1 MKCVN
6 VNKKILIVAIVILCI
21 FAVFSFTM
29 VSNAEE
35 VTVIGTWDI
44 SKDDGTSKV
53 TATLY
58 SDGRFVISGTG
69 EMKDYSGSNN
79 SPYYNYKESIKTV
92 EIQNEVTSIGNYAFE
107 NCKSLTSIEIS
118 SNVTIIGDDAF
129 AYCTNLTSIEIPSS
143 VTSIGS
149 SAFLDCTNLTSIEI
163 PSSVTSVG
171 YYAFSEC
178 TSLNS
183 INVDKSNQKYSSEDG
198 ILFDKDKKEL
208 IRYPTGKKEKEYNIP
223 SSVTRIEWAAFSGCT
238 SLTSIEIP
246 SSVTSIGF
254 AAFGSCT
261 NLTRIEIP
269 SSVTRIGSSA
279 FHSCTSLTRIE
290 IQSSVTSIK
299 IEGGAFAYCTSLT
312 NIEIPSGVTSIG
324 NAFYG
329 CTSLN
334 SINVDKDNQ
343 SYSSEDGILFDKE
356 KKKLITYPAG
366 KKEKEYNIPSSV
378 TSIGAGTFYGCRS
391 LTRIEIPS
399 SVTSIEC
406 LAFYGCTSLTSIE
419 IPSSVTRIAAQVFYG
434 CTSLTSIEIPSS
446 VTSIGMWAFYN
457 CTSLTSIEI
466 PSSVASIGI
475 YAFSRCVSLNSINV
489 DKSNQEY
496 SSEDG
501 ILFDKGKTKLIT
513 YPAGKKEK
521 EYNIPSSVT
530 SIGDYAFDNCTS
542 LTRIEIPSSVT
553 SIGREA
559 FEKCERLTSIEIP
572 SSVTSIGWN
581 AFAYCTS
588 LTDIEIQSIGAFKYN
603 YVFYG
608 AKLTMEV
615 ATGSKNVQEI
625 ELPDIIKRTM
635 NEGDILYTSSD
646 FELTNCSL
654 TEDKTK
660 LKVDTEVASKETVSL
675 EVKGGALNGLSVVV
689 VPKVVISKKYE
700 VAEENGEVYIED
712 INPGTKIQE
721 FIDNIET
728 NGTMKF
734 CKGNSEITD
743 VNSKVQTGMIMKITL
758 GEQET
763 SCKLVVKGDL
773 NGDGEMGDID
783 LLKLVR
789 YQAGLDT
796 SLNGAY
802 LKAADVYKDGT
813 CADNKDLL
821 KMARVLAGLD
831 SL

>member
-143 VTSIGS
+143 VTS
-149 SAFLDCTNLTSIEI
+149 
-163 PSSVTSVG
+163 VG

-246 SSVTSIGF
+246 SSVTSIG
-254 AAFGSCT
+254 G
-261 NLTRIEIP
+261 
-269 SSVTRIGSSA
+269 
-279 FHSCTSLTRIE
+279 
-290 IQSSVTSIK
+290 
-299 IEGGAFAYCTSLT
+299 
-312 NIEIPSGVTSIG
+312 
-324 NAFYG
+324 
-329 CTSLN
+329 
-334 SINVDKDNQ
+334 
-343 SYSSEDGILFDKE
+343 
-356 KKKLITYPAG
+356 
-366 KKEKEYNIPSSV
+366 
-378 TSIGAGTFYGCRS
+378 
-391 LTRIEIPS
+391 
-399 SVTSIEC
+399 
-406 LAFYGCTSLTSIE
+406 
-419 IPSSVTRIAAQVFYG
+419 
-434 CTSLTSIEIPSS
+434 
-446 VTSIGMWAFYN
+446 
-457 CTSLTSIEI
+457 
-466 PSSVASIGI
+466 
-475 YAFSRCVSLNSINV
+475 
-489 DKSNQEY
+489 
-496 SSEDG
+496 
-501 ILFDKGKTKLIT
+501 
-513 YPAGKKEK
+513 
-521 EYNIPSSVT
+521 
-530 SIGDYAFDNCTS
+530 YAFD
-542 LTRIEIPSSVT
+542 R
-553 SIGREA
+553 
-559 FEKCERLTSIEIP
+559 
-572 SSVTSIGWN
+572 
-581 AFAYCTS
+581 
-588 LTDIEIQSIGAFKYN
+588 
-603 YVFYG
+603 
-608 AKLTMEV
+608 AKLTMVVV
-615 ATGSKNVQEI
+615 AESKNVQEI
-625 ELPDIIKRTM
+625 ELPDIIKRAM
-635 NEGDILYTSSD
+635 NKGDILYTSSD

-660 LKVDTEVASKETVSL
+660 LEVASKETVRL
-675 EVKGGALNGLSVVV
+675 KVKEGALSGISVVV
-689 VPKVVISKKYE
+689 KVVSLKKYE
-700 VAEENGEVYIED
+700 VTEENGEVYIED

-734 CKGNSEITD
+734 YKGNSEITD

-813 CADNKDLL
+813 YADNKDLL

>member
-1 MKCVN
+1 MTIAGPYGDY
-6 VNKKILIVAIVILCI
+6 NKA
-21 FAVFSFTM
+21 
-29 VSNAEE
+29 
-35 VTVIGTWDI
+35 
-44 SKDDGTSKV
+44 
-53 TATLY
+53 
-58 SDGRFVISGTG
+58 
-69 EMKDYSGSNN
+69 
-79 SPYYNYKESIKTV
+79 IKTV
-92 EIQNEVTSIGNYAFE
+92 KIQNGVTSIGDYAFDNCTSLTSIE
-107 NCKSLTSIEIS
+107 IPSGVTSIGDGAFAYCTSLTSIEIPSGVTSIRDYAFDNCTSLTSIEIPSGVTSIRDHAFDNCKSLTSIEIPSGVTSIGNSAFKNCTSLASIEIPS
-118 SNVTIIGDDAF
+118 SVTSIGNEAF
-129 AYCTNLTSIEIPSS
+129 AYCTNLTSIEIPS
-143 VTSIGS
+143 
-149 SAFLDCTNLTSIEI
+149 
-163 PSSVTSVG
+163 
-171 YYAFSEC
+171 
-178 TSLNS
+178 
-183 INVDKSNQKYSSEDG
+183 
-198 ILFDKDKKEL
+198 
-208 IRYPTGKKEKEYNIP
+208 
-223 SSVTRIEWAAFSGCT
+223 
-238 SLTSIEIP
+238 
-246 SSVTSIGF
+246 
-254 AAFGSCT
+254 
-261 NLTRIEIP
+261 
-269 SSVTRIGSSA
+269 
-279 FHSCTSLTRIE
+279 
-290 IQSSVTSIK
+290 
-299 IEGGAFAYCTSLT
+299 
-312 NIEIPSGVTSIG
+312 GVTSIE
-324 NAFYG
+324 NYAFSN

-475 YAFSRCVSLNSINV
+475 YAFSRCVSLNSINVDKSNQEYSSEDGILFDKDKKELICYPAEKKEKEYNIPSSVTSIGTYAFGNCTNLTRIEIPSSVTSIGGGAFDNCTSLTRIEIPSSVTSIGTYAFSWCVSLNSINV

-734 CKGNSEITD
+734 YKGNSEITD

>member
-1 MKCVN
+1 MTIAGPYGDY
-6 VNKKILIVAIVILCI
+6 NKA
-21 FAVFSFTM
+21 
-29 VSNAEE
+29 
-35 VTVIGTWDI
+35 
-44 SKDDGTSKV
+44 
-53 TATLY
+53 
-58 SDGRFVISGTG
+58 
-69 EMKDYSGSNN
+69 
-79 SPYYNYKESIKTV
+79 IKTV
-92 EIQNEVTSIGNYAFE
+92 KIQNGVTSIGDYAFD
-107 NCKSLTSIEIS
+107 NCTSLTSIEIPS
-118 SNVTIIGDDAF
+118 GVTSIGDGAFAYCTSLTSIEIPSGVTSIRDYAFDNCTSLTSIEIPSGVTSIRDHAFDNCTSLTSIEIPSGVTSIGNSAFKNCTSLASIEIPSSVTSIGNEAF
-129 AYCTNLTSIEIPSS
+129 AYCTNLTSIEIPS
-143 VTSIGS
+143 
-149 SAFLDCTNLTSIEI
+149 
-163 PSSVTSVG
+163 
-171 YYAFSEC
+171 
-178 TSLNS
+178 
-183 INVDKSNQKYSSEDG
+183 
-198 ILFDKDKKEL
+198 
-208 IRYPTGKKEKEYNIP
+208 
-223 SSVTRIEWAAFSGCT
+223 
-238 SLTSIEIP
+238 
-246 SSVTSIGF
+246 
-254 AAFGSCT
+254 
-261 NLTRIEIP
+261 
-269 SSVTRIGSSA
+269 
-279 FHSCTSLTRIE
+279 
-290 IQSSVTSIK
+290 
-299 IEGGAFAYCTSLT
+299 
-312 NIEIPSGVTSIG
+312 GVTSIE
-324 NAFYG
+324 NYAFSN

-475 YAFSRCVSLNSINV
+475 YAFSRCVILNSINVDKSNQEYSSEDGILFDKDKKELICYPAEKKEKEYNIPSSVTSIGTYAFGNCTNLTRIEIPSSVTSIGTYAFSWCVSLNSINV

-530 SIGDYAFDNCTS
+530 SIGVYAFDNCTS

-734 CKGNSEITD
+734 YKGNSEITD

>member
-238 SLTSIEIP
+238 SLTSIEI
-246 SSVTSIGF
+246 
-254 AAFGSCT
+254 
-261 NLTRIEIP
+261 
-269 SSVTRIGSSA
+269 
-279 FHSCTSLTRIE
+279 
-290 IQSSVTSIK
+290 QSSVTSIK

-343 SYSSEDGILFDKE
+343 LYSSEDGILFDK
-356 KKKLITYPAG
+356 
-366 KKEKEYNIPSSV
+366 V
-378 TSIGAGTFYGCRS
+378 
-391 LTRIEIPS
+391 
-399 SVTSIEC
+399 
-406 LAFYGCTSLTSIE
+406 
-419 IPSSVTRIAAQVFYG
+419 
-434 CTSLTSIEIPSS
+434 
-446 VTSIGMWAFYN
+446 
-457 CTSLTSIEI
+457 
-466 PSSVASIGI
+466 
-475 YAFSRCVSLNSINV
+475 
-489 DKSNQEY
+489 
-496 SSEDG
+496 
-501 ILFDKGKTKLIT
+501 KTKLIT

-521 EYNIPSSVT
+521 EYNIPSGVT
-530 SIGDYAFDNCTS
+530 SIGGWAFYGCTS
-542 LTRIEIPSSVT
+542 LTRIEIPSSIT
-553 SIGREA
+553 SIGGWA
-559 FEKCERLTSIEIP
+559 FSGCTSLTSIEIP
-572 SSVTSIGWN
+572 SSVTSIGGY
-581 AFAYCTS
+581 AF
-588 LTDIEIQSIGAFKYN
+588 DR
-603 YVFYG
+603 
-608 AKLTMEV
+608 AKLTMVVV
-615 ATGSKNVQEI
+615 AESKNVQEI
-625 ELPDIIKRTM
+625 ELPDIIKRAM
-635 NEGDILYTSSD
+635 NKGDILYTSSD

-660 LKVDTEVASKETVSL
+660 LEVASKETVRL
-675 EVKGGALNGLSVVV
+675 KVKEGALSGISVVV
-689 VPKVVISKKYE
+689 KVVSLKKYE
-700 VAEENGEVYIED
+700 VTEENGEVYIED

-734 CKGNSEITD
+734 YKGNSEITD

-763 SCKLVVKGDL
+763 SCKLIVRGDL

-813 CADNKDLL
+813 YADNKDLL

>member
-1 MKCVN
+1 MTIAGPYGDY
-6 VNKKILIVAIVILCI
+6 NKA
-21 FAVFSFTM
+21 
-29 VSNAEE
+29 
-35 VTVIGTWDI
+35 
-44 SKDDGTSKV
+44 
-53 TATLY
+53 
-58 SDGRFVISGTG
+58 
-69 EMKDYSGSNN
+69 
-79 SPYYNYKESIKTV
+79 IKTV
-92 EIQNEVTSIGNYAFE
+92 KIQNGVTSIGDGAFAY
-107 NCKSLTSIEIS
+107 CTSLTSIEIPSGVTSIRDYAFDNCTSLTSIEIPSGVTSIRDHAFDNCTSLTSIEIPSGVTSIGNSAFKNCTSLASIEIPS
-118 SNVTIIGDDAF
+118 SVTSIGNEAF
-129 AYCTNLTSIEIPSS
+129 AYCTNLTSIEIPS
-143 VTSIGS
+143 
-149 SAFLDCTNLTSIEI
+149 
-163 PSSVTSVG
+163 
-171 YYAFSEC
+171 
-178 TSLNS
+178 
-183 INVDKSNQKYSSEDG
+183 
-198 ILFDKDKKEL
+198 
-208 IRYPTGKKEKEYNIP
+208 
-223 SSVTRIEWAAFSGCT
+223 
-238 SLTSIEIP
+238 
-246 SSVTSIGF
+246 
-254 AAFGSCT
+254 
-261 NLTRIEIP
+261 
-269 SSVTRIGSSA
+269 
-279 FHSCTSLTRIE
+279 
-290 IQSSVTSIK
+290 
-299 IEGGAFAYCTSLT
+299 
-312 NIEIPSGVTSIG
+312 GVTSIE
-324 NAFYG
+324 NYAFSN

-475 YAFSRCVSLNSINV
+475 YAFSRCVSLNSINVDKSNQEYSSEDGILFDKDKKELICYPAEKKEKEYNIPSSVTSIGTYAFGNCTNLTRIEIPSSVTSIGGGAFDNCTSLTRIEIPSSVTSIGTYAFSWCVSLNSINV

-763 SCKLVVKGDL
+763 SCKLIVRGDL

>member
-343 SYSSEDGILFDKE
+343 LYSSEDGILFDKV
-356 KKKLITYPAG
+356 KTKLITYPAE
-366 KKEKEYNIPSSV
+366 KKEKEYNIPSGV
-378 TSIGAGTFYGCRS
+378 TSIGGWAFYGCTS

-399 SVTSIEC
+399 SITSIGGW
-406 LAFYGCTSLTSIE
+406 AFS
-419 IPSSVTRIAAQVFYG
+419 G

-446 VTSIGMWAFYN
+446 VTSIG
-457 CTSLTSIEI
+457 
-466 PSSVASIGI
+466 G
-475 YAFSRCVSLNSINV
+475 
-489 DKSNQEY
+489 
-496 SSEDG
+496 
-501 ILFDKGKTKLIT
+501 
-513 YPAGKKEK
+513 
-521 EYNIPSSVT
+521 
-530 SIGDYAFDNCTS
+530 YAFD
-542 LTRIEIPSSVT
+542 R
-553 SIGREA
+553 
-559 FEKCERLTSIEIP
+559 
-572 SSVTSIGWN
+572 
-581 AFAYCTS
+581 
-588 LTDIEIQSIGAFKYN
+588 
-603 YVFYG
+603 
-608 AKLTMEV
+608 AKLTMVVV
-615 ATGSKNVQEI
+615 AESKNVQEI
-625 ELPDIIKRTM
+625 ELPDIIKRAM
-635 NEGDILYTSSD
+635 NKGDILYTSSD

-660 LKVDTEVASKETVSL
+660 LEVASKETVRL
-675 EVKGGALNGLSVVV
+675 KVKEGALSGISVVV
-689 VPKVVISKKYE
+689 KVVSLKKYE
-700 VAEENGEVYIED
+700 VTEENGEVYIED

-763 SCKLVVKGDL
+763 SCKLIVRGDL

-813 CADNKDLL
+813 YADNKDLL

>member
-1 MKCVN
+1 M
-6 VNKKILIVAIVILCI
+6 
-21 FAVFSFTM
+21 
-29 VSNAEE
+29 
-35 VTVIGTWDI
+35 
-44 SKDDGTSKV
+44 
-53 TATLY
+53 
-58 SDGRFVISGTG
+58 
-69 EMKDYSGSNN
+69 
-79 SPYYNYKESIKTV
+79 
-92 EIQNEVTSIGNYAFE
+92 TSIRDYAFD
-107 NCKSLTSIEIS
+107 NCTSLTSIEIPSGVTSIRDHAFDNCTSLTSIEIPSGVTSIGNSAFKNCTSLASIEIPS
-118 SNVTIIGDDAF
+118 SVTSIGNEAF
-129 AYCTNLTSIEIPSS
+129 AYCTNLTSIEIPS
-143 VTSIGS
+143 
-149 SAFLDCTNLTSIEI
+149 
-163 PSSVTSVG
+163 
-171 YYAFSEC
+171 
-178 TSLNS
+178 
-183 INVDKSNQKYSSEDG
+183 
-198 ILFDKDKKEL
+198 
-208 IRYPTGKKEKEYNIP
+208 
-223 SSVTRIEWAAFSGCT
+223 
-238 SLTSIEIP
+238 
-246 SSVTSIGF
+246 
-254 AAFGSCT
+254 
-261 NLTRIEIP
+261 
-269 SSVTRIGSSA
+269 
-279 FHSCTSLTRIE
+279 
-290 IQSSVTSIK
+290 
-299 IEGGAFAYCTSLT
+299 
-312 NIEIPSGVTSIG
+312 GVTSIE
-324 NAFYG
+324 NYAFSN

-475 YAFSRCVSLNSINV
+475 YAFSRCVSLNSINVDKSNQEYSSEDGILFDKDKKELICYPAEKKEKEYNIPSSVTSIGTYAFGNCTNLTRIEIPSSVTSIGGGAFDNCTSLTRIEIPSSVTSIGTYAFSWCVSLNSINV

-734 CKGNSEITD
+734 YKGNSEITD

-763 SCKLVVKGDL
+763 SCKLIVRGDL

-813 CADNKDLL
+813 YADNKDLL

>member
-1 MKCVN
+1 MTIAGPYGDY
-6 VNKKILIVAIVILCI
+6 NKA
-21 FAVFSFTM
+21 
-29 VSNAEE
+29 
-35 VTVIGTWDI
+35 
-44 SKDDGTSKV
+44 
-53 TATLY
+53 
-58 SDGRFVISGTG
+58 
-69 EMKDYSGSNN
+69 
-79 SPYYNYKESIKTV
+79 IKTV
-92 EIQNEVTSIGNYAFE
+92 KIQNGVTSIGDYAFD
-107 NCKSLTSIEIS
+107 N
-118 SNVTIIGDDAF
+118 
-129 AYCTNLTSIEIPSS
+129 
-143 VTSIGS
+143 
-149 SAFLDCTNLTSIEI
+149 
-163 PSSVTSVG
+163 
-171 YYAFSEC
+171 
-178 TSLNS
+178 
-183 INVDKSNQKYSSEDG
+183 
-198 ILFDKDKKEL
+198 
-208 IRYPTGKKEKEYNIP
+208 
-223 SSVTRIEWAAFSGCT
+223 CT

-246 SSVTSIGF
+246 SSVTSIGD
-254 AAFGSCT
+254 
-261 NLTRIEIP
+261 
-269 SSVTRIGSSA
+269 
-279 FHSCTSLTRIE
+279 
-290 IQSSVTSIK
+290 
-299 IEGGAFAYCTSLT
+299 GAFAYCTSLT
-312 NIEIPSGVTSIG
+312 SIEIPSGVTSIG
-324 NAFYG
+324 SRVFKDCTSLTSIEIPSGVTSIGSSVFEDCTSLTSIEIPSGVTSIGDYAFKNCTSLASIEIPSSVTSIGNEAFAYCTNLTSIEIPG
-329 CTSLN
+329 GVTSIENYAFSNCTSLN

-419 IPSSVTRIAAQVFYG
+419 IPSSVTRIAVQVFYG

-475 YAFSRCVSLNSINV
+475 YAFSRCVSLNSINVDKSNQEYSSEDGILFDKDKKELICYPAEKKEKEYNIPSSVTSIGTYAFGNCTNLTRIEIPSSVTSIGTYAFSWCVSLNSINV

-734 CKGNSEITD
+734 YKGNSEITD
-743 VNSKVQTGMIMKITL
+743 VNSKVKTGMIMKITL

-813 CADNKDLL
+813 YADNKDLL

>member
-343 SYSSEDGILFDKE
+343 LYSSEDGILFDKV
-356 KKKLITYPAG
+356 KTKLITYPAG
-366 KKEKEYNIPSSV
+366 KKEKEYNIPSGV
-378 TSIGAGTFYGCRS
+378 TSIGGWA
-391 LTRIEIPS
+391 
-399 SVTSIEC
+399 
-406 LAFYGCTSLTSIE
+406 
-419 IPSSVTRIAAQVFYG
+419 FYG

-446 VTSIGMWAFYN
+446 VTSIG
-457 CTSLTSIEI
+457 
-466 PSSVASIGI
+466 G
-475 YAFSRCVSLNSINV
+475 
-489 DKSNQEY
+489 
-496 SSEDG
+496 
-501 ILFDKGKTKLIT
+501 
-513 YPAGKKEK
+513 
-521 EYNIPSSVT
+521 
-530 SIGDYAFDNCTS
+530 YAFD
-542 LTRIEIPSSVT
+542 R
-553 SIGREA
+553 
-559 FEKCERLTSIEIP
+559 
-572 SSVTSIGWN
+572 
-581 AFAYCTS
+581 
-588 LTDIEIQSIGAFKYN
+588 
-603 YVFYG
+603 
-608 AKLTMEV
+608 AKLTMVVV
-615 ATGSKNVQEI
+615 AESKNVQEI
-625 ELPDIIKRTM
+625 ELPDIIKRAM
-635 NEGDILYTSSD
+635 NKGDILYTSSD

-660 LKVDTEVASKETVSL
+660 LEVASKETVRL
-675 EVKGGALNGLSVVV
+675 KVKEGALSGISVVV
-689 VPKVVISKKYE
+689 KVVSLKKYE
-700 VAEENGEVYIED
+700 VTEENGEVYIED

-763 SCKLVVKGDL
+763 SCKLIVRGDL

-813 CADNKDLL
+813 YADNKDLL

>member
-129 AYCTNLTSIEIPSS
+129 AY
-143 VTSIGS
+143 
-149 SAFLDCTNLTSIEI
+149 CTNLTSIEI

-343 SYSSEDGILFDKE
+343 LYSSEDGILFDK
-356 KKKLITYPAG
+356 
-366 KKEKEYNIPSSV
+366 V
-378 TSIGAGTFYGCRS
+378 
-391 LTRIEIPS
+391 
-399 SVTSIEC
+399 
-406 LAFYGCTSLTSIE
+406 
-419 IPSSVTRIAAQVFYG
+419 
-434 CTSLTSIEIPSS
+434 
-446 VTSIGMWAFYN
+446 
-457 CTSLTSIEI
+457 
-466 PSSVASIGI
+466 
-475 YAFSRCVSLNSINV
+475 
-489 DKSNQEY
+489 
-496 SSEDG
+496 
-501 ILFDKGKTKLIT
+501 KTKLIT

-521 EYNIPSSVT
+521 EYNIPSGVT
-530 SIGDYAFDNCTS
+530 SIGGWAFYGCTS
-542 LTRIEIPSSVT
+542 LTRIEIPSSIT
-553 SIGREA
+553 SIGGWA
-559 FEKCERLTSIEIP
+559 FSGCTSLTSIEIP
-572 SSVTSIGWN
+572 SSVTSIGGY
-581 AFAYCTS
+581 AF
-588 LTDIEIQSIGAFKYN
+588 DR
-603 YVFYG
+603 
-608 AKLTMEV
+608 AKLTMVVV
-615 ATGSKNVQEI
+615 AESKNVQEI
-625 ELPDIIKRTM
+625 ELPDIIKRAM
-635 NEGDILYTSSD
+635 NKGDILYTSSD

-660 LKVDTEVASKETVSL
+660 LEVASKETVRL
-675 EVKGGALNGLSVVV
+675 KVKEGALSGISVVV
-689 VPKVVISKKYE
+689 KVVSLKKYE
-700 VAEENGEVYIED
+700 VTEENGEVYIED

-813 CADNKDLL
+813 YADNKDLL

>member
-163 PSSVTSVG
+163 QSSVTSVG

-343 SYSSEDGILFDKE
+343 LYSSEDGILFDK
-356 KKKLITYPAG
+356 
-366 KKEKEYNIPSSV
+366 V
-378 TSIGAGTFYGCRS
+378 
-391 LTRIEIPS
+391 
-399 SVTSIEC
+399 
-406 LAFYGCTSLTSIE
+406 
-419 IPSSVTRIAAQVFYG
+419 
-434 CTSLTSIEIPSS
+434 
-446 VTSIGMWAFYN
+446 
-457 CTSLTSIEI
+457 
-466 PSSVASIGI
+466 
-475 YAFSRCVSLNSINV
+475 
-489 DKSNQEY
+489 
-496 SSEDG
+496 
-501 ILFDKGKTKLIT
+501 KTKLIT

-521 EYNIPSSVT
+521 EYNIPSGVT
-530 SIGDYAFDNCTS
+530 SIGGWAFYGCTS
-542 LTRIEIPSSVT
+542 LTRIEIPSSIT
-553 SIGREA
+553 SIGGWA
-559 FEKCERLTSIEIP
+559 FSGCTSLTSIEIP
-572 SSVTSIGWN
+572 SSVTSIGGY
-581 AFAYCTS
+581 AF
-588 LTDIEIQSIGAFKYN
+588 DR
-603 YVFYG
+603 
-608 AKLTMEV
+608 AKLTMVVV
-615 ATGSKNVQEI
+615 AESKNVQEI
-625 ELPDIIKRTM
+625 ELPDIIKRAM
-635 NEGDILYTSSD
+635 NKGDILYTSSD

-660 LKVDTEVASKETVSL
+660 LEVASKETVRL
-675 EVKGGALNGLSVVV
+675 KVKEGALSGISVVV
-689 VPKVVISKKYE
+689 KVVSLKKYE
-700 VAEENGEVYIED
+700 VTEENGEVYIED

-763 SCKLVVKGDL
+763 SCKLIVRGDL

-813 CADNKDLL
+813 YADNKDLL

>member
-1 MKCVN
+1 MTIAGPYGDY
-6 VNKKILIVAIVILCI
+6 NKA
-21 FAVFSFTM
+21 
-29 VSNAEE
+29 
-35 VTVIGTWDI
+35 
-44 SKDDGTSKV
+44 
-53 TATLY
+53 
-58 SDGRFVISGTG
+58 
-69 EMKDYSGSNN
+69 
-79 SPYYNYKESIKTV
+79 IKTV
-92 EIQNEVTSIGNYAFE
+92 KIQNGVTSIGDYAFD
-107 NCKSLTSIEIS
+107 NCTSLTSIEIPS
-118 SNVTIIGDDAF
+118 GVTSIGDGAFAYCTSLTSIEIPSGVTSIRDHAFDNCTSLTSIEIPSGVTSIGNSAFKNCTSLASIEIPSSVTSIGNEAF
-129 AYCTNLTSIEIPSS
+129 AYCTNLTSIEIPS
-143 VTSIGS
+143 
-149 SAFLDCTNLTSIEI
+149 
-163 PSSVTSVG
+163 
-171 YYAFSEC
+171 
-178 TSLNS
+178 
-183 INVDKSNQKYSSEDG
+183 
-198 ILFDKDKKEL
+198 
-208 IRYPTGKKEKEYNIP
+208 
-223 SSVTRIEWAAFSGCT
+223 
-238 SLTSIEIP
+238 
-246 SSVTSIGF
+246 
-254 AAFGSCT
+254 
-261 NLTRIEIP
+261 
-269 SSVTRIGSSA
+269 
-279 FHSCTSLTRIE
+279 
-290 IQSSVTSIK
+290 
-299 IEGGAFAYCTSLT
+299 
-312 NIEIPSGVTSIG
+312 GVTSIE
-324 NAFYG
+324 NYAFSN

-475 YAFSRCVSLNSINV
+475 YAFSRCVSLNSINVDKSNQEYSSEDGILFDKDKKELICYPAEKKEKEYNIPSSVTSIGTYAFGNCTNLTRIEIPSSVTSIGGGAFDNCTSLTRIEIPSSVTSIGTYAFSWCVSLNSINV

-763 SCKLVVKGDL
+763 SCKLIVRGDL

>member
-343 SYSSEDGILFDKE
+343 LYSSEDGILFDK
-356 KKKLITYPAG
+356 
-366 KKEKEYNIPSSV
+366 V
-378 TSIGAGTFYGCRS
+378 
-391 LTRIEIPS
+391 
-399 SVTSIEC
+399 
-406 LAFYGCTSLTSIE
+406 
-419 IPSSVTRIAAQVFYG
+419 
-434 CTSLTSIEIPSS
+434 
-446 VTSIGMWAFYN
+446 
-457 CTSLTSIEI
+457 
-466 PSSVASIGI
+466 
-475 YAFSRCVSLNSINV
+475 
-489 DKSNQEY
+489 
-496 SSEDG
+496 
-501 ILFDKGKTKLIT
+501 KTKLIT

-521 EYNIPSSVT
+521 EYNIPSGVT
-530 SIGDYAFDNCTS
+530 SIGGWAFYGCTS
-542 LTRIEIPSSVT
+542 LTRIEIPSSIT
-553 SIGREA
+553 SIGGWA
-559 FEKCERLTSIEIP
+559 FSGCTSLTSIEIP
-572 SSVTSIGWN
+572 SSVTSIGGY
-581 AFAYCTS
+581 AF
-588 LTDIEIQSIGAFKYN
+588 DR
-603 YVFYG
+603 
-608 AKLTMEV
+608 AKLTMVVV
-615 ATGSKNVQEI
+615 AESKNVQEI
-625 ELPDIIKRTM
+625 ELPDIIKRAM
-635 NEGDILYTSSD
+635 NKGDILYTSSD

-660 LKVDTEVASKETVSL
+660 LEVASKETVRL
-675 EVKGGALNGLSVVV
+675 KVKEGALSGISVVV
-689 VPKVVISKKYE
+689 KVVSLKKYE
-700 VAEENGEVYIED
+700 VTEENGEVYIED

-734 CKGNSEITD
+734 YKGNSEITD

-763 SCKLVVKGDL
+763 SCKLIVRGDL

-813 CADNKDLL
+813 YADNKDLL

>member
-163 PSSVTSVG
+163 QSSVTSVG

-343 SYSSEDGILFDKE
+343 LYSSEDGILFDK
-356 KKKLITYPAG
+356 
-366 KKEKEYNIPSSV
+366 V
-378 TSIGAGTFYGCRS
+378 
-391 LTRIEIPS
+391 
-399 SVTSIEC
+399 
-406 LAFYGCTSLTSIE
+406 
-419 IPSSVTRIAAQVFYG
+419 
-434 CTSLTSIEIPSS
+434 
-446 VTSIGMWAFYN
+446 
-457 CTSLTSIEI
+457 
-466 PSSVASIGI
+466 
-475 YAFSRCVSLNSINV
+475 
-489 DKSNQEY
+489 
-496 SSEDG
+496 
-501 ILFDKGKTKLIT
+501 KTKLIT

-521 EYNIPSSVT
+521 EYNIPSGVT
-530 SIGDYAFDNCTS
+530 SIGGWAFYGCTS
-542 LTRIEIPSSVT
+542 LTRIEIPSSIT
-553 SIGREA
+553 SIGGWA
-559 FEKCERLTSIEIP
+559 FSGCTSLTSIEIP
-572 SSVTSIGWN
+572 SSVTSIGGY
-581 AFAYCTS
+581 AF
-588 LTDIEIQSIGAFKYN
+588 DR
-603 YVFYG
+603 
-608 AKLTMEV
+608 AKLTMVVV
-615 ATGSKNVQEI
+615 AESKNVQEI
-625 ELPDIIKRTM
+625 ELPDIIKRAM
-635 NEGDILYTSSD
+635 NKGDILYTSSD

-660 LKVDTEVASKETVSL
+660 LEVASKETVRL
-675 EVKGGALNGLSVVV
+675 KVKEGALSGISVVV
-689 VPKVVISKKYE
+689 KVVSLKKYE
-700 VAEENGEVYIED
+700 VTEENGEVYIED

-734 CKGNSEITD
+734 YKGNSEITD

-813 CADNKDLL
+813 YADNKDLL

>member
-1 MKCVN
+1 MTIAGPYGDY
-6 VNKKILIVAIVILCI
+6 NKA
-21 FAVFSFTM
+21 
-29 VSNAEE
+29 
-35 VTVIGTWDI
+35 
-44 SKDDGTSKV
+44 
-53 TATLY
+53 
-58 SDGRFVISGTG
+58 
-69 EMKDYSGSNN
+69 
-79 SPYYNYKESIKTV
+79 IKTV
-92 EIQNEVTSIGNYAFE
+92 KIQNGVTSIGDYAFD
-107 NCKSLTSIEIS
+107 NCTSLTSIEIPS
-118 SNVTIIGDDAF
+118 GVTSIGDGAFAYCTSLTSIEIPSGVTSIRDYAFDNCTSLTSIEIPSGVTSIRDHAFDNCTSLTSIEIPSGVTSIGNSAFKNCTSLASIEIPSSVTSIGNEAF
-129 AYCTNLTSIEIPSS
+129 AYCTNLTSIEIPS
-143 VTSIGS
+143 
-149 SAFLDCTNLTSIEI
+149 
-163 PSSVTSVG
+163 
-171 YYAFSEC
+171 
-178 TSLNS
+178 
-183 INVDKSNQKYSSEDG
+183 
-198 ILFDKDKKEL
+198 
-208 IRYPTGKKEKEYNIP
+208 
-223 SSVTRIEWAAFSGCT
+223 
-238 SLTSIEIP
+238 
-246 SSVTSIGF
+246 
-254 AAFGSCT
+254 
-261 NLTRIEIP
+261 
-269 SSVTRIGSSA
+269 
-279 FHSCTSLTRIE
+279 
-290 IQSSVTSIK
+290 
-299 IEGGAFAYCTSLT
+299 
-312 NIEIPSGVTSIG
+312 GVTSIE
-324 NAFYG
+324 NYAFSN

-763 SCKLVVKGDL
+763 SCKLIVRGDL

-813 CADNKDLL
+813 YADNKDLL

>member
-129 AYCTNLTSIEIPSS
+129 AY
-143 VTSIGS
+143 
-149 SAFLDCTNLTSIEI
+149 CTNLTSIEI

-343 SYSSEDGILFDKE
+343 LYSSEDGILFDK
-356 KKKLITYPAG
+356 
-366 KKEKEYNIPSSV
+366 V
-378 TSIGAGTFYGCRS
+378 
-391 LTRIEIPS
+391 
-399 SVTSIEC
+399 
-406 LAFYGCTSLTSIE
+406 
-419 IPSSVTRIAAQVFYG
+419 
-434 CTSLTSIEIPSS
+434 
-446 VTSIGMWAFYN
+446 
-457 CTSLTSIEI
+457 
-466 PSSVASIGI
+466 
-475 YAFSRCVSLNSINV
+475 
-489 DKSNQEY
+489 
-496 SSEDG
+496 
-501 ILFDKGKTKLIT
+501 KTKLIT

-521 EYNIPSSVT
+521 EYNIPSGVT
-530 SIGDYAFDNCTS
+530 SIGGWAFYGCTS
-542 LTRIEIPSSVT
+542 LTRIEIPSSIT
-553 SIGREA
+553 SIGGWA
-559 FEKCERLTSIEIP
+559 FSGCTSLTSIEIP
-572 SSVTSIGWN
+572 SSVTSIGGY
-581 AFAYCTS
+581 AF
-588 LTDIEIQSIGAFKYN
+588 DR
-603 YVFYG
+603 
-608 AKLTMEV
+608 AKLTMVVV
-615 ATGSKNVQEI
+615 AESKNVQEI
-625 ELPDIIKRTM
+625 ELPDIIKRAM
-635 NEGDILYTSSD
+635 NKGDILYTSSD

-660 LKVDTEVASKETVSL
+660 LEVASKETVRL
-675 EVKGGALNGLSVVV
+675 KVKEGALSGISVVV
-689 VPKVVISKKYE
+689 KVVSLKKYE
-700 VAEENGEVYIED
+700 VTEENGEVYIED

-763 SCKLVVKGDL
+763 SCKLIVRGDL

-813 CADNKDLL
+813 YADNKDLL

>member
-312 NIEIPSGVTSIG
+312 SIEIPSGVTSIG

-343 SYSSEDGILFDKE
+343 LYSSEDGILFDK
-356 KKKLITYPAG
+356 
-366 KKEKEYNIPSSV
+366 V
-378 TSIGAGTFYGCRS
+378 
-391 LTRIEIPS
+391 
-399 SVTSIEC
+399 
-406 LAFYGCTSLTSIE
+406 
-419 IPSSVTRIAAQVFYG
+419 
-434 CTSLTSIEIPSS
+434 
-446 VTSIGMWAFYN
+446 
-457 CTSLTSIEI
+457 
-466 PSSVASIGI
+466 
-475 YAFSRCVSLNSINV
+475 
-489 DKSNQEY
+489 
-496 SSEDG
+496 
-501 ILFDKGKTKLIT
+501 KTKLIT

-521 EYNIPSSVT
+521 EYNIPSGVT
-530 SIGDYAFDNCTS
+530 SIGGWAFYGCTS
-542 LTRIEIPSSVT
+542 LTRIEIPSSIT
-553 SIGREA
+553 SIGGWA
-559 FEKCERLTSIEIP
+559 FSGCTSLTSIEIP
-572 SSVTSIGWN
+572 SSVTSIGGY
-581 AFAYCTS
+581 AF
-588 LTDIEIQSIGAFKYN
+588 DR
-603 YVFYG
+603 
-608 AKLTMEV
+608 AKLTMVVV
-615 ATGSKNVQEI
+615 AESKNVQEI
-625 ELPDIIKRTM
+625 ELPDIIKRAM
-635 NEGDILYTSSD
+635 NKGDILYTSSD

-660 LKVDTEVASKETVSL
+660 LEVASKETVRL
-675 EVKGGALNGLSVVV
+675 KVKEGALSGISVVV
-689 VPKVVISKKYE
+689 KVVSLKKYE
-700 VAEENGEVYIED
+700 VTEENGEVYIED

-734 CKGNSEITD
+734 YKGNSEITD

-813 CADNKDLL
+813 YADNKDLL

>member
-1 MKCVN
+1 MTIAGPYGDY
-6 VNKKILIVAIVILCI
+6 NKA
-21 FAVFSFTM
+21 
-29 VSNAEE
+29 
-35 VTVIGTWDI
+35 
-44 SKDDGTSKV
+44 
-53 TATLY
+53 
-58 SDGRFVISGTG
+58 
-69 EMKDYSGSNN
+69 
-79 SPYYNYKESIKTV
+79 IKTV
-92 EIQNEVTSIGNYAFE
+92 KIQNGVTSIGDYAFD
-107 NCKSLTSIEIS
+107 NCTSLTSIEIPS
-118 SNVTIIGDDAF
+118 GVTSIGDGAFAYCTSLTSIEIPSGVTSIRDHAFDNCTSLTSIEIPSGVTSIGNSAFKNCTSLASIEIPSSVTSIGNEAF
-129 AYCTNLTSIEIPSS
+129 AYCTNLTSIEIPS
-143 VTSIGS
+143 
-149 SAFLDCTNLTSIEI
+149 
-163 PSSVTSVG
+163 
-171 YYAFSEC
+171 
-178 TSLNS
+178 
-183 INVDKSNQKYSSEDG
+183 
-198 ILFDKDKKEL
+198 
-208 IRYPTGKKEKEYNIP
+208 
-223 SSVTRIEWAAFSGCT
+223 
-238 SLTSIEIP
+238 
-246 SSVTSIGF
+246 
-254 AAFGSCT
+254 
-261 NLTRIEIP
+261 
-269 SSVTRIGSSA
+269 
-279 FHSCTSLTRIE
+279 
-290 IQSSVTSIK
+290 
-299 IEGGAFAYCTSLT
+299 
-312 NIEIPSGVTSIG
+312 GVTSIE
-324 NAFYG
+324 NYAFSN

-475 YAFSRCVSLNSINV
+475 YAFSRCVSLNSINVDKSNQEYSSEDGILFDKDKKELICYPAEKKEKEYNIPSSVTSIGTYAFGNCTNLTRIEIPSSVTSIGGGAFDNCTSLTRIEIPSSVTSIGTYAFSWCVSLNSINV

-660 LKVDTEVASKETVSL
+660 LKVDTEVASKETVRL
-675 EVKGGALNGLSVVV
+675 KVKEGALSGISVVV
-689 VPKVVISKKYE
+689 KVVSLKKYE
-700 VAEENGEVYIED
+700 VTEENGEVYIED

-734 CKGNSEITD
+734 YKGNSEITD

>member
-1 MKCVN
+1 MT
-6 VNKKILIVAIVILCI
+6 
-21 FAVFSFTM
+21 S
-29 VSNAEE
+29 
-35 VTVIGTWDI
+35 IGN
-44 SKDDGTSKV
+44 SAFKNCTSL
-53 TATLY
+53 A
-58 SDGRFVISGTG
+58 
-69 EMKDYSGSNN
+69 
-79 SPYYNYKESIKTV
+79 SI
-92 EIQNEVTSIGNYAFE
+92 EIPSSVTSIGNE
-107 NCKSLTSIEIS
+107 
-118 SNVTIIGDDAF
+118 AF
-129 AYCTNLTSIEIPSS
+129 AYCTNLTSIEIPS
-143 VTSIGS
+143 
-149 SAFLDCTNLTSIEI
+149 
-163 PSSVTSVG
+163 
-171 YYAFSEC
+171 
-178 TSLNS
+178 
-183 INVDKSNQKYSSEDG
+183 
-198 ILFDKDKKEL
+198 
-208 IRYPTGKKEKEYNIP
+208 
-223 SSVTRIEWAAFSGCT
+223 
-238 SLTSIEIP
+238 
-246 SSVTSIGF
+246 
-254 AAFGSCT
+254 
-261 NLTRIEIP
+261 
-269 SSVTRIGSSA
+269 
-279 FHSCTSLTRIE
+279 
-290 IQSSVTSIK
+290 
-299 IEGGAFAYCTSLT
+299 
-312 NIEIPSGVTSIG
+312 GVTSIE
-324 NAFYG
+324 NYAFSN

-434 CTSLTSIEIPSS
+434 CTSLTSIEIASS

-475 YAFSRCVSLNSINV
+475 YAFSRCVSLNSINVDKSNQEYSSEDGILFDKDKKELICYPAEKKEKEYNIPSSVTSIGTYAFGNCTNLTRIEIPSSVTSIGGGAFDNCTSLTRIEIPSSVTSIGTYAFSWCVSLNSINV

-734 CKGNSEITD
+734 YKGNSEITD

>member
-1 MKCVN
+1 MTIAGPYGDY
-6 VNKKILIVAIVILCI
+6 NKA
-21 FAVFSFTM
+21 
-29 VSNAEE
+29 
-35 VTVIGTWDI
+35 
-44 SKDDGTSKV
+44 
-53 TATLY
+53 
-58 SDGRFVISGTG
+58 
-69 EMKDYSGSNN
+69 
-79 SPYYNYKESIKTV
+79 IKTV
-92 EIQNEVTSIGNYAFE
+92 KIQNGVTSIGDYAFD
-107 NCKSLTSIEIS
+107 NCTSLTSIEIPS
-118 SNVTIIGDDAF
+118 GVTSIGDGAFAYCTSLTSIEIPSGVTSIRDYAFDNCTSLTSIEIPSGVTSIRDHAFDNCTSLTSIEIPSGVTSIGNSAFKNCTSLASIEIPSSVTSIGNEAF
-129 AYCTNLTSIEIPSS
+129 AYCTNLTSIEIPS
-143 VTSIGS
+143 
-149 SAFLDCTNLTSIEI
+149 
-163 PSSVTSVG
+163 
-171 YYAFSEC
+171 
-178 TSLNS
+178 
-183 INVDKSNQKYSSEDG
+183 
-198 ILFDKDKKEL
+198 
-208 IRYPTGKKEKEYNIP
+208 
-223 SSVTRIEWAAFSGCT
+223 
-238 SLTSIEIP
+238 
-246 SSVTSIGF
+246 
-254 AAFGSCT
+254 
-261 NLTRIEIP
+261 
-269 SSVTRIGSSA
+269 
-279 FHSCTSLTRIE
+279 
-290 IQSSVTSIK
+290 
-299 IEGGAFAYCTSLT
+299 
-312 NIEIPSGVTSIG
+312 GVTSIE
-324 NAFYG
+324 NYAFSN

-501 ILFDKGKTKLIT
+501 ILFDKDKKELICYPAEKKEKEYNIPSSVTSIGTYAFGNCTNLTRIEIPSSVTSIGGGAFDNCTSLTRIEIPSSVTSIGTYAFSWCVSLNSINVDKSNQEYSSEDGILFDKGKTKLIT

-521 EYNIPSSVT
+521 EYN
-530 SIGDYAFDNCTS
+530 
-542 LTRIEIPSSVT
+542 IPSSVT

-734 CKGNSEITD
+734 YKGNSEITD

>member
-1 MKCVN
+1 MTIAGPYGDY
-6 VNKKILIVAIVILCI
+6 NKA
-21 FAVFSFTM
+21 
-29 VSNAEE
+29 
-35 VTVIGTWDI
+35 
-44 SKDDGTSKV
+44 
-53 TATLY
+53 
-58 SDGRFVISGTG
+58 
-69 EMKDYSGSNN
+69 
-79 SPYYNYKESIKTV
+79 IKTV
-92 EIQNEVTSIGNYAFE
+92 KIQNGVTSIGDYAFD
-107 NCKSLTSIEIS
+107 NCTSLTSIEIPS
-118 SNVTIIGDDAF
+118 GVTSIGDGAFAYCTSLTSIEIPSGVTSIRDYAFDNCTSLTSIEIPSGVTSIGNSAFKNCTSLASIEIPSSVTSIGNEAF
-129 AYCTNLTSIEIPSS
+129 AYCTNLTSIEIPS
-143 VTSIGS
+143 
-149 SAFLDCTNLTSIEI
+149 
-163 PSSVTSVG
+163 
-171 YYAFSEC
+171 
-178 TSLNS
+178 
-183 INVDKSNQKYSSEDG
+183 
-198 ILFDKDKKEL
+198 
-208 IRYPTGKKEKEYNIP
+208 
-223 SSVTRIEWAAFSGCT
+223 
-238 SLTSIEIP
+238 
-246 SSVTSIGF
+246 
-254 AAFGSCT
+254 
-261 NLTRIEIP
+261 
-269 SSVTRIGSSA
+269 
-279 FHSCTSLTRIE
+279 
-290 IQSSVTSIK
+290 
-299 IEGGAFAYCTSLT
+299 
-312 NIEIPSGVTSIG
+312 GVTSIE
-324 NAFYG
+324 NYAFSN

-475 YAFSRCVSLNSINV
+475 YAFSRCVSLNSINVDKSNQEYSSEDGILFDKDKKELICYPAEKKEKEYNIPSSVTSIGTYAFGNCTNLTRIEIPSSVTSIGGGAFDNCTSLTRIEIPSSVTSIGTYAFSWCVSLNSINV

>member
-343 SYSSEDGILFDKE
+343 LYSSEDGILFDK
-356 KKKLITYPAG
+356 
-366 KKEKEYNIPSSV
+366 V
-378 TSIGAGTFYGCRS
+378 
-391 LTRIEIPS
+391 
-399 SVTSIEC
+399 
-406 LAFYGCTSLTSIE
+406 
-419 IPSSVTRIAAQVFYG
+419 
-434 CTSLTSIEIPSS
+434 
-446 VTSIGMWAFYN
+446 
-457 CTSLTSIEI
+457 
-466 PSSVASIGI
+466 
-475 YAFSRCVSLNSINV
+475 
-489 DKSNQEY
+489 
-496 SSEDG
+496 
-501 ILFDKGKTKLIT
+501 KTKLIT

-521 EYNIPSSVT
+521 EYNIPSGVT
-530 SIGDYAFDNCTS
+530 SIGGWAFYGCTS
-542 LTRIEIPSSVT
+542 LTRIEIPSSIT
-553 SIGREA
+553 SIGGWA
-559 FEKCERLTSIEIP
+559 FSGCTSLTSIEIP
-572 SSVTSIGWN
+572 SSVTSIGGY
-581 AFAYCTS
+581 AF
-588 LTDIEIQSIGAFKYN
+588 DR
-603 YVFYG
+603 
-608 AKLTMEV
+608 AKLTMVVV
-615 ATGSKNVQEI
+615 AESKNVQEI
-625 ELPDIIKRTM
+625 ELPDIIKRAM
-635 NEGDILYTSSD
+635 NKGDILYTSSD

-660 LKVDTEVASKETVSL
+660 LEVASKETVRL
-675 EVKGGALNGLSVVV
+675 KVKEGALSGISVVV
-689 VPKVVISKKYE
+689 KVVSLKKYE

-734 CKGNSEITD
+734 YKGNSEITD

-763 SCKLVVKGDL
+763 SCKLIVRGDL

>member
-1 MKCVN
+1 MTIAGPYGDY
-6 VNKKILIVAIVILCI
+6 NKA
-21 FAVFSFTM
+21 
-29 VSNAEE
+29 
-35 VTVIGTWDI
+35 
-44 SKDDGTSKV
+44 
-53 TATLY
+53 
-58 SDGRFVISGTG
+58 
-69 EMKDYSGSNN
+69 
-79 SPYYNYKESIKTV
+79 IKTV
-92 EIQNEVTSIGNYAFE
+92 KIQNGVTSIGDYAFD
-107 NCKSLTSIEIS
+107 NCTSLTSIEIPS
-118 SNVTIIGDDAF
+118 GVTSIGDGAFAYCTSLTSIEIPSGVTSIRDYAFDNCTSLTSIEIPSGVTSIRDHAFDNCTSLTSIEIPSGVTSIGNSAFKNCTSLASIEIPSSVTSIGNEAF
-129 AYCTNLTSIEIPSS
+129 AYCTNLTSIEIPS
-143 VTSIGS
+143 
-149 SAFLDCTNLTSIEI
+149 
-163 PSSVTSVG
+163 
-171 YYAFSEC
+171 
-178 TSLNS
+178 
-183 INVDKSNQKYSSEDG
+183 
-198 ILFDKDKKEL
+198 
-208 IRYPTGKKEKEYNIP
+208 
-223 SSVTRIEWAAFSGCT
+223 
-238 SLTSIEIP
+238 
-246 SSVTSIGF
+246 
-254 AAFGSCT
+254 
-261 NLTRIEIP
+261 
-269 SSVTRIGSSA
+269 
-279 FHSCTSLTRIE
+279 
-290 IQSSVTSIK
+290 
-299 IEGGAFAYCTSLT
+299 
-312 NIEIPSGVTSIG
+312 GVTSIE
-324 NAFYG
+324 NYAFSN

-475 YAFSRCVSLNSINV
+475 YAFSRCVSLNSINVDKSNQEYSSEDGILFDKDKKELICYPAEKKEKEYNIPSSVTSIGTYAFGNCTNLTRIEIPSSVTSIGGGAFDNCTSLTRIEIPSSVTSIGTYAFSWCVSLNSINV

-763 SCKLVVKGDL
+763 SCKLIVRGDL

>member
-1 MKCVN
+1 MAFYGC
-6 VNKKILIVAIVILCI
+6 
-21 FAVFSFTM
+21 
-29 VSNAEE
+29 
-35 VTVIGTWDI
+35 
-44 SKDDGTSKV
+44 TSL
-53 TATLY
+53 TRIEIP
-58 SDGRFVISGTG
+58 S
-69 EMKDYSGSNN
+69 
-79 SPYYNYKESIKTV
+79 SI
-92 EIQNEVTSIGNYAFE
+92 TSIGGWAFSG
-107 NCKSLTSIEIS
+107 CTSLTSIEIPS
-118 SNVTIIGDDAF
+118 GVTSIGDGAFAYCTSLTSIEIPSGVTSIRDYAFDNCTSLTSIEIPSGVTSIRDHAFDNCTSLTSIEIPSGVTSIGNSAFKNCTSLASIEIPSSVTSIGNEAF
-129 AYCTNLTSIEIPSS
+129 AYCTNLTSIEIPS
-143 VTSIGS
+143 
-149 SAFLDCTNLTSIEI
+149 
-163 PSSVTSVG
+163 
-171 YYAFSEC
+171 
-178 TSLNS
+178 
-183 INVDKSNQKYSSEDG
+183 
-198 ILFDKDKKEL
+198 
-208 IRYPTGKKEKEYNIP
+208 
-223 SSVTRIEWAAFSGCT
+223 
-238 SLTSIEIP
+238 
-246 SSVTSIGF
+246 
-254 AAFGSCT
+254 
-261 NLTRIEIP
+261 
-269 SSVTRIGSSA
+269 
-279 FHSCTSLTRIE
+279 
-290 IQSSVTSIK
+290 
-299 IEGGAFAYCTSLT
+299 
-312 NIEIPSGVTSIG
+312 GVTSIE
-324 NAFYG
+324 NYAFSN

-501 ILFDKGKTKLIT
+501 ILFDKDKKELIC
-513 YPAGKKEK
+513 YPAEKKEK

-530 SIGDYAFDNCTS
+530 SIGTYAFGNCTNLTRIEIPSSVTSIGGGAFDNCTS

-734 CKGNSEITD
+734 YKGNSEITD

>member
-1 MKCVN
+1 M
-6 VNKKILIVAIVILCI
+6 
-21 FAVFSFTM
+21 
-29 VSNAEE
+29 
-35 VTVIGTWDI
+35 
-44 SKDDGTSKV
+44 
-53 TATLY
+53 
-58 SDGRFVISGTG
+58 
-69 EMKDYSGSNN
+69 
-79 SPYYNYKESIKTV
+79 
-92 EIQNEVTSIGNYAFE
+92 TSIRDYAFD
-107 NCKSLTSIEIS
+107 NCTSLTSIEIPSGVTSIRDHAFDNCTSLTSIEIPSGVTSIGNSAFKNCTSLASIEIPS
-118 SNVTIIGDDAF
+118 SVTSIGNEAF
-129 AYCTNLTSIEIPSS
+129 AYCTNLTSIEIPS
-143 VTSIGS
+143 
-149 SAFLDCTNLTSIEI
+149 
-163 PSSVTSVG
+163 
-171 YYAFSEC
+171 
-178 TSLNS
+178 
-183 INVDKSNQKYSSEDG
+183 
-198 ILFDKDKKEL
+198 
-208 IRYPTGKKEKEYNIP
+208 
-223 SSVTRIEWAAFSGCT
+223 
-238 SLTSIEIP
+238 
-246 SSVTSIGF
+246 
-254 AAFGSCT
+254 
-261 NLTRIEIP
+261 
-269 SSVTRIGSSA
+269 
-279 FHSCTSLTRIE
+279 
-290 IQSSVTSIK
+290 
-299 IEGGAFAYCTSLT
+299 
-312 NIEIPSGVTSIG
+312 GVTSIE
-324 NAFYG
+324 NYAFSN

-475 YAFSRCVSLNSINV
+475 YAFSRCVSLNSINVDKSNQEYSSEDGILFDKDKKELICYPAEKKEKEYNIPSSVTSIGTYAFGNCTNLTRIEIPSSVTSIGGGAFDNCTSLTRIEIPSSVTSIGTYAFSWCVSLNSINV

-734 CKGNSEITD
+734 YKGNSEITD

>member
-79 SPYYNYKESIKTV
+79 SLYYNYKESIKTV

-343 SYSSEDGILFDKE
+343 LYSSEDGILFDK
-356 KKKLITYPAG
+356 
-366 KKEKEYNIPSSV
+366 V
-378 TSIGAGTFYGCRS
+378 
-391 LTRIEIPS
+391 
-399 SVTSIEC
+399 
-406 LAFYGCTSLTSIE
+406 
-419 IPSSVTRIAAQVFYG
+419 
-434 CTSLTSIEIPSS
+434 
-446 VTSIGMWAFYN
+446 
-457 CTSLTSIEI
+457 
-466 PSSVASIGI
+466 
-475 YAFSRCVSLNSINV
+475 
-489 DKSNQEY
+489 
-496 SSEDG
+496 
-501 ILFDKGKTKLIT
+501 KTKLIT

-521 EYNIPSSVT
+521 EYNIPSGVT
-530 SIGDYAFDNCTS
+530 SIGGWAFYGCTS
-542 LTRIEIPSSVT
+542 LTRIEIPSSIT
-553 SIGREA
+553 SIGGWA
-559 FEKCERLTSIEIP
+559 FSGCTSLTSIEIP
-572 SSVTSIGWN
+572 SSVTSIGGY
-581 AFAYCTS
+581 AF
-588 LTDIEIQSIGAFKYN
+588 DR
-603 YVFYG
+603 
-608 AKLTMEV
+608 AKLTMVVV
-615 ATGSKNVQEI
+615 AESKNVQEI
-625 ELPDIIKRTM
+625 ELPDIIKRAM
-635 NEGDILYTSSD
+635 NKGDILYTSSD

-660 LKVDTEVASKETVSL
+660 LEVASKETVRL
-675 EVKGGALNGLSVVV
+675 KVKEGALSGISVVV
-689 VPKVVISKKYE
+689 KVVSLKKYE
-700 VAEENGEVYIED
+700 VTEENGEVYIED

-734 CKGNSEITD
+734 YKGNSEITD

-763 SCKLVVKGDL
+763 SCKLIVRGDL

-813 CADNKDLL
+813 YADNKDLL

>member
-6 VNKKILIVAIVILCI
+6 VNKKILIVAIVIFCI

-343 SYSSEDGILFDKE
+343 LYSSEDGILFDK
-356 KKKLITYPAG
+356 
-366 KKEKEYNIPSSV
+366 V
-378 TSIGAGTFYGCRS
+378 
-391 LTRIEIPS
+391 
-399 SVTSIEC
+399 
-406 LAFYGCTSLTSIE
+406 
-419 IPSSVTRIAAQVFYG
+419 
-434 CTSLTSIEIPSS
+434 
-446 VTSIGMWAFYN
+446 
-457 CTSLTSIEI
+457 
-466 PSSVASIGI
+466 
-475 YAFSRCVSLNSINV
+475 
-489 DKSNQEY
+489 
-496 SSEDG
+496 
-501 ILFDKGKTKLIT
+501 KTKLIT

-521 EYNIPSSVT
+521 EYNIPSGVT
-530 SIGDYAFDNCTS
+530 SIGGWAFYGCTS
-542 LTRIEIPSSVT
+542 LTRIEIPSSIT
-553 SIGREA
+553 SIGGWA
-559 FEKCERLTSIEIP
+559 FSGCTSLTSIEIP
-572 SSVTSIGWN
+572 SSVTSIGGY
-581 AFAYCTS
+581 AF
-588 LTDIEIQSIGAFKYN
+588 DR
-603 YVFYG
+603 
-608 AKLTMEV
+608 AKLTMVVV
-615 ATGSKNVQEI
+615 AESKNVQEI
-625 ELPDIIKRTM
+625 ELPDIIKRAM
-635 NEGDILYTSSD
+635 NKGDILYTSSD

-660 LKVDTEVASKETVSL
+660 LEVASKETVRL
-675 EVKGGALNGLSVVV
+675 KVKEGALSGISVVV
-689 VPKVVISKKYE
+689 KVVSLKKYE
-700 VAEENGEVYIED
+700 VTEENGEVYIED

-763 SCKLVVKGDL
+763 SCKLIVRGDL

-813 CADNKDLL
+813 YADNKDLL

>member
-1 MKCVN
+1 MTIAGPYGDY
-6 VNKKILIVAIVILCI
+6 NKA
-21 FAVFSFTM
+21 
-29 VSNAEE
+29 
-35 VTVIGTWDI
+35 
-44 SKDDGTSKV
+44 
-53 TATLY
+53 
-58 SDGRFVISGTG
+58 
-69 EMKDYSGSNN
+69 
-79 SPYYNYKESIKTV
+79 IKTV
-92 EIQNEVTSIGNYAFE
+92 KIQNGVTSIGDYAFD
-107 NCKSLTSIEIS
+107 NCTSLTSIEIPS
-118 SNVTIIGDDAF
+118 GVTSIGDGAFAYCTSLTSIEIPSGVTSIRDYAFDNCTSLTSIEIPSGVTSIRDHAFDNCTSLTSIEIPSGVTSIGNSAFKNCTSLASIEIPSSVTSIGNEAF
-129 AYCTNLTSIEIPSS
+129 AYCTNLTSIEIPS
-143 VTSIGS
+143 
-149 SAFLDCTNLTSIEI
+149 
-163 PSSVTSVG
+163 
-171 YYAFSEC
+171 
-178 TSLNS
+178 
-183 INVDKSNQKYSSEDG
+183 
-198 ILFDKDKKEL
+198 
-208 IRYPTGKKEKEYNIP
+208 
-223 SSVTRIEWAAFSGCT
+223 
-238 SLTSIEIP
+238 
-246 SSVTSIGF
+246 
-254 AAFGSCT
+254 
-261 NLTRIEIP
+261 
-269 SSVTRIGSSA
+269 
-279 FHSCTSLTRIE
+279 
-290 IQSSVTSIK
+290 
-299 IEGGAFAYCTSLT
+299 
-312 NIEIPSGVTSIG
+312 GVTSIE
-324 NAFYG
+324 NYAFSN

-475 YAFSRCVSLNSINV
+475 YAFSRCVSLNSINVDKSNQEYSSEDGILFDKDKKELICYPAEKKEKEYNIPSSVTSIGTYAFGNCTSLTRIEIPSSVTSIGTYAFSWCVSLNSINV

-734 CKGNSEITD
+734 YKGNSEITD

>member
-1 MKCVN
+1 MEDVN
-6 VNKKILIVAIVILCI
+6 VNKKILIVAIVIFCI

-246 SSVTSIGF
+246 SSVTSIG
-254 AAFGSCT
+254 G
-261 NLTRIEIP
+261 
-269 SSVTRIGSSA
+269 
-279 FHSCTSLTRIE
+279 
-290 IQSSVTSIK
+290 
-299 IEGGAFAYCTSLT
+299 
-312 NIEIPSGVTSIG
+312 
-324 NAFYG
+324 
-329 CTSLN
+329 
-334 SINVDKDNQ
+334 
-343 SYSSEDGILFDKE
+343 
-356 KKKLITYPAG
+356 
-366 KKEKEYNIPSSV
+366 
-378 TSIGAGTFYGCRS
+378 
-391 LTRIEIPS
+391 
-399 SVTSIEC
+399 
-406 LAFYGCTSLTSIE
+406 
-419 IPSSVTRIAAQVFYG
+419 
-434 CTSLTSIEIPSS
+434 
-446 VTSIGMWAFYN
+446 
-457 CTSLTSIEI
+457 
-466 PSSVASIGI
+466 
-475 YAFSRCVSLNSINV
+475 
-489 DKSNQEY
+489 
-496 SSEDG
+496 
-501 ILFDKGKTKLIT
+501 
-513 YPAGKKEK
+513 
-521 EYNIPSSVT
+521 
-530 SIGDYAFDNCTS
+530 YAFD
-542 LTRIEIPSSVT
+542 R
-553 SIGREA
+553 
-559 FEKCERLTSIEIP
+559 
-572 SSVTSIGWN
+572 
-581 AFAYCTS
+581 
-588 LTDIEIQSIGAFKYN
+588 
-603 YVFYG
+603 
-608 AKLTMEV
+608 AKLTMVVV
-615 ATGSKNVQEI
+615 AESKNVQEI

-660 LKVDTEVASKETVSL
+660 LEVASKETVRL
-675 EVKGGALNGLSVVV
+675 KVKEGALSGISVVV
-689 VPKVVISKKYE
+689 KVVSLKKYE
-700 VAEENGEVYIED
+700 VTEENGEVYIED

-763 SCKLVVKGDL
+763 SCKLIVRGDL

-813 CADNKDLL
+813 YADNKDLL

>member
-1 MKCVN
+1 VEQGRWMTIAGPYGDY
-6 VNKKILIVAIVILCI
+6 NKA
-21 FAVFSFTM
+21 
-29 VSNAEE
+29 
-35 VTVIGTWDI
+35 
-44 SKDDGTSKV
+44 
-53 TATLY
+53 
-58 SDGRFVISGTG
+58 
-69 EMKDYSGSNN
+69 
-79 SPYYNYKESIKTV
+79 IKTV
-92 EIQNEVTSIGNYAFE
+92 KIQNGVTSIGDYAFD
-107 NCKSLTSIEIS
+107 NCTSLTSIEIPS
-118 SNVTIIGDDAF
+118 GVTSIGDGAFAYCTSLTSIEIPSGVTSIRDYAFDNCTSLTSIEIPSGVTSIRDHAFDNCTSLTSIEIPSGVTSIGNSAFKNCTSLASIEIPSSVTSIGNEAF
-129 AYCTNLTSIEIPSS
+129 AYCTNLTSIEIPS
-143 VTSIGS
+143 
-149 SAFLDCTNLTSIEI
+149 
-163 PSSVTSVG
+163 
-171 YYAFSEC
+171 
-178 TSLNS
+178 
-183 INVDKSNQKYSSEDG
+183 
-198 ILFDKDKKEL
+198 
-208 IRYPTGKKEKEYNIP
+208 
-223 SSVTRIEWAAFSGCT
+223 
-238 SLTSIEIP
+238 
-246 SSVTSIGF
+246 
-254 AAFGSCT
+254 
-261 NLTRIEIP
+261 
-269 SSVTRIGSSA
+269 
-279 FHSCTSLTRIE
+279 
-290 IQSSVTSIK
+290 
-299 IEGGAFAYCTSLT
+299 
-312 NIEIPSGVTSIG
+312 GVTSIE
-324 NAFYG
+324 NYAFSN

-475 YAFSRCVSLNSINV
+475 YAFSRCVSLNSINVDKSNQEYSSEDGILFDKDKKELICYPAEKKEKEYNIPSSVTSIGTYAFGNCTNLTRIEIPSSVTSIGGGAFDNCTSLTRIEIPSSVTSIGTYAFSWCVSLNSINV

-734 CKGNSEITD
+734 YKGNSEITD

-763 SCKLVVKGDL
+763 SCKLIVRGDL

-813 CADNKDLL
+813 YADNKDLL

>member
-143 VTSIGS
+143 VTS
-149 SAFLDCTNLTSIEI
+149 
-163 PSSVTSVG
+163 VG

-223 SSVTRIEWAAFSGCT
+223 SSVT
-238 SLTSIEIP
+238 
-246 SSVTSIGF
+246 
-254 AAFGSCT
+254 
-261 NLTRIEIP
+261 
-269 SSVTRIGSSA
+269 
-279 FHSCTSLTRIE
+279 
-290 IQSSVTSIK
+290 
-299 IEGGAFAYCTSLT
+299 
-312 NIEIPSGVTSIG
+312 
-324 NAFYG
+324 
-329 CTSLN
+329 
-334 SINVDKDNQ
+334 
-343 SYSSEDGILFDKE
+343 
-356 KKKLITYPAG
+356 
-366 KKEKEYNIPSSV
+366 
-378 TSIGAGTFYGCRS
+378 
-391 LTRIEIPS
+391 
-399 SVTSIEC
+399 
-406 LAFYGCTSLTSIE
+406 
-419 IPSSVTRIAAQVFYG
+419 
-434 CTSLTSIEIPSS
+434 
-446 VTSIGMWAFYN
+446 
-457 CTSLTSIEI
+457 
-466 PSSVASIGI
+466 
-475 YAFSRCVSLNSINV
+475 
-489 DKSNQEY
+489 
-496 SSEDG
+496 
-501 ILFDKGKTKLIT
+501 
-513 YPAGKKEK
+513 
-521 EYNIPSSVT
+521 

-572 SSVTSIGWN
+572 SSVTSKGSEAFEKSERLTSKAIPRSVTSIGWN

-660 LKVDTEVASKETVSL
+660 LEVASKETVRL
-675 EVKGGALNGLSVVV
+675 KVKEGALSGISVVV
-689 VPKVVISKKYE
+689 KVVSLKKYE
-700 VAEENGEVYIED
+700 VTEENGEVYIED

-734 CKGNSEITD
+734 YKGNSEITD

-813 CADNKDLL
+813 YADNKDLL

>member
-118 SNVTIIGDDAF
+118 SNVTIIGDYAF

-343 SYSSEDGILFDKE
+343 LYSSEDGILFDK
-356 KKKLITYPAG
+356 
-366 KKEKEYNIPSSV
+366 V
-378 TSIGAGTFYGCRS
+378 
-391 LTRIEIPS
+391 
-399 SVTSIEC
+399 
-406 LAFYGCTSLTSIE
+406 
-419 IPSSVTRIAAQVFYG
+419 
-434 CTSLTSIEIPSS
+434 
-446 VTSIGMWAFYN
+446 
-457 CTSLTSIEI
+457 
-466 PSSVASIGI
+466 
-475 YAFSRCVSLNSINV
+475 
-489 DKSNQEY
+489 
-496 SSEDG
+496 
-501 ILFDKGKTKLIT
+501 KTKLIT

-521 EYNIPSSVT
+521 EYNIPSGVT
-530 SIGDYAFDNCTS
+530 SIGGWAFYGCTS
-542 LTRIEIPSSVT
+542 LTRIEIPSSIT
-553 SIGREA
+553 SIGGWA
-559 FEKCERLTSIEIP
+559 FSGCTSLTSIEIP
-572 SSVTSIGWN
+572 SSVTSIGGY
-581 AFAYCTS
+581 AF
-588 LTDIEIQSIGAFKYN
+588 DR
-603 YVFYG
+603 
-608 AKLTMEV
+608 AKLTMVVV
-615 ATGSKNVQEI
+615 AESKNVQEI
-625 ELPDIIKRTM
+625 ELPDIIKRAM
-635 NEGDILYTSSD
+635 NKGDILYTSSD

-660 LKVDTEVASKETVSL
+660 LEVASKETVRL
-675 EVKGGALNGLSVVV
+675 KVKEGALSGISVVV
-689 VPKVVISKKYE
+689 KVVSLKKYE
-700 VAEENGEVYIED
+700 VTEENGEVYIED

-734 CKGNSEITD
+734 YKGNSEITD

-813 CADNKDLL
+813 YADNKDLL

>member
-343 SYSSEDGILFDKE
+343 LYSSEDGILFDK
-356 KKKLITYPAG
+356 
-366 KKEKEYNIPSSV
+366 V
-378 TSIGAGTFYGCRS
+378 
-391 LTRIEIPS
+391 
-399 SVTSIEC
+399 
-406 LAFYGCTSLTSIE
+406 
-419 IPSSVTRIAAQVFYG
+419 
-434 CTSLTSIEIPSS
+434 
-446 VTSIGMWAFYN
+446 
-457 CTSLTSIEI
+457 
-466 PSSVASIGI
+466 
-475 YAFSRCVSLNSINV
+475 
-489 DKSNQEY
+489 
-496 SSEDG
+496 
-501 ILFDKGKTKLIT
+501 KTKLIT

-521 EYNIPSSVT
+521 EYNIPSGVT
-530 SIGDYAFDNCTS
+530 SIGGWTFYGCTS
-542 LTRIEIPSSVT
+542 LTRIEIPSSIT
-553 SIGREA
+553 SIGGWA
-559 FEKCERLTSIEIP
+559 FSGCTSLTSIEIP
-572 SSVTSIGWN
+572 SSVTSIGGY
-581 AFAYCTS
+581 AF
-588 LTDIEIQSIGAFKYN
+588 DR
-603 YVFYG
+603 
-608 AKLTMEV
+608 AKLTMVVV
-615 ATGSKNVQEI
+615 AESKNVQEI
-625 ELPDIIKRTM
+625 ELPDIIKRAM
-635 NEGDILYTSSD
+635 NKGDILYTSSD

-660 LKVDTEVASKETVSL
+660 LEVASKETVRL
-675 EVKGGALNGLSVVV
+675 KVKEGALSGISVVV
-689 VPKVVISKKYE
+689 KVVSLKKYE
-700 VAEENGEVYIED
+700 VTEENGEVYIED

-763 SCKLVVKGDL
+763 SCKLIVRGDL

-813 CADNKDLL
+813 YADNKDLL

>member
-1 MKCVN
+1 MTIAGPYGDY
-6 VNKKILIVAIVILCI
+6 NKA
-21 FAVFSFTM
+21 
-29 VSNAEE
+29 
-35 VTVIGTWDI
+35 
-44 SKDDGTSKV
+44 
-53 TATLY
+53 
-58 SDGRFVISGTG
+58 
-69 EMKDYSGSNN
+69 
-79 SPYYNYKESIKTV
+79 IKTV
-92 EIQNEVTSIGNYAFE
+92 KIQNGVTSIGDYAFD
-107 NCKSLTSIEIS
+107 NCTSLTSIEIPS
-118 SNVTIIGDDAF
+118 GVTSIGDGAFAYCTSLTSIEIPSGVTSIRDHAFDNCTSLTSIEIPSGVTSIGNSAFKNCTSLASIEIPSSVTSIGNEAF
-129 AYCTNLTSIEIPSS
+129 AYCTNLTSIEIPS
-143 VTSIGS
+143 
-149 SAFLDCTNLTSIEI
+149 
-163 PSSVTSVG
+163 
-171 YYAFSEC
+171 
-178 TSLNS
+178 
-183 INVDKSNQKYSSEDG
+183 
-198 ILFDKDKKEL
+198 
-208 IRYPTGKKEKEYNIP
+208 
-223 SSVTRIEWAAFSGCT
+223 
-238 SLTSIEIP
+238 
-246 SSVTSIGF
+246 
-254 AAFGSCT
+254 
-261 NLTRIEIP
+261 
-269 SSVTRIGSSA
+269 
-279 FHSCTSLTRIE
+279 
-290 IQSSVTSIK
+290 
-299 IEGGAFAYCTSLT
+299 
-312 NIEIPSGVTSIG
+312 GVTSIE
-324 NAFYG
+324 NYAFSN

-763 SCKLVVKGDL
+763 SCKLIVRGDL

-813 CADNKDLL
+813 YADNKDLL

>member
-1 MKCVN
+1 MTIAGPYGDY
-6 VNKKILIVAIVILCI
+6 NKA
-21 FAVFSFTM
+21 
-29 VSNAEE
+29 
-35 VTVIGTWDI
+35 
-44 SKDDGTSKV
+44 
-53 TATLY
+53 
-58 SDGRFVISGTG
+58 
-69 EMKDYSGSNN
+69 
-79 SPYYNYKESIKTV
+79 IKTV
-92 EIQNEVTSIGNYAFE
+92 KIQNGVTSIGDYAFD
-107 NCKSLTSIEIS
+107 NCTSLTSIEIPS
-118 SNVTIIGDDAF
+118 GVTSIGDGAFAYCTSLTSIEIPSGVTSIRDYAFDNCTSLTSIEIPSGVTSIRDHAFDNCTSLTSIEIPSGVTSIGNSAFKNCTSLASIEIPSSVTSIGNEAF
-129 AYCTNLTSIEIPSS
+129 AYCTNLTSIEIPS
-143 VTSIGS
+143 
-149 SAFLDCTNLTSIEI
+149 
-163 PSSVTSVG
+163 
-171 YYAFSEC
+171 
-178 TSLNS
+178 
-183 INVDKSNQKYSSEDG
+183 
-198 ILFDKDKKEL
+198 
-208 IRYPTGKKEKEYNIP
+208 
-223 SSVTRIEWAAFSGCT
+223 
-238 SLTSIEIP
+238 
-246 SSVTSIGF
+246 
-254 AAFGSCT
+254 
-261 NLTRIEIP
+261 
-269 SSVTRIGSSA
+269 
-279 FHSCTSLTRIE
+279 
-290 IQSSVTSIK
+290 
-299 IEGGAFAYCTSLT
+299 
-312 NIEIPSGVTSIG
+312 GVTSIE
-324 NAFYG
+324 NYAFSN

-343 SYSSEDGILFDKE
+343 SYSSEDGILFDKG
-356 KKKLITYPAG
+356 KTKLITYPAG

-475 YAFSRCVSLNSINV
+475 YAFSRCVSLNSINVDKSNQEYSSEDGILFDKDKKELICYPAEKKEKEYNIPSSVTSIGTYAFGNCTNLTRIEIPSSVTSIGGGAFDNCTSLTRIEIPSSVTSIGTYAFSWCVSLNSINV

-734 CKGNSEITD
+734 YKGNSEITD

-763 SCKLVVKGDL
+763 SCKLIVRGDL

>member
-143 VTSIGS
+143 VT
-149 SAFLDCTNLTSIEI
+149 
-163 PSSVTSVG
+163 
-171 YYAFSEC
+171 
-178 TSLNS
+178 
-183 INVDKSNQKYSSEDG
+183 
-198 ILFDKDKKEL
+198 
-208 IRYPTGKKEKEYNIP
+208 
-223 SSVTRIEWAAFSGCT
+223 RIAAQVFYGCT

-246 SSVTSIGF
+246 SSVTSIGMW
-254 AAFGSCT
+254 AFYNCT
-261 NLTRIEIP
+261 SLTSIEIP
-269 SSVTRIGSSA
+269 SSVA
-279 FHSCTSLTRIE
+279 
-290 IQSSVTSIK
+290 
-299 IEGGAFAYCTSLT
+299 
-312 NIEIPSGVTSIG
+312 SIG
-324 NAFYG
+324 IYAFSR
-329 CTSLN
+329 CVSLN

-399 SVTSIEC
+399 SITSIGGW
-406 LAFYGCTSLTSIE
+406 AFS
-419 IPSSVTRIAAQVFYG
+419 G

-446 VTSIGMWAFYN
+446 VTSIGTYAFGN
-457 CTSLTSIEI
+457 CTNLTRIEI
-466 PSSVASIGI
+466 PSSVTSIGT
-475 YAFSRCVSLNSINV
+475 YAFSWCVSLNSINV

-763 SCKLVVKGDL
+763 SCKLIVRGDL

-813 CADNKDLL
+813 YADNKDLL